1 LRQHEP
7 LYEQHDF
14 QTELLEQVFEIKRVL
29 DEKVLNLS
37 SDHNQNCDLKENG
50 SFEVVDGT

>member
-14 QTELLEQVFEIKRVL
+14 QTELLEQIFEIKRVL

-50 SFEVVDGT
+50 RFEVVDGT